1 MHWLAAFPKLLLY
14 WVKRAFRA
22 TSALRQWITSA
33 GSNCW
38 NFTFL
43 YASTWRFFRVNFHF
57 LCWNTVSNWAHTHI
71 EPCTNVN
78 ILCCVTY
85 KSVRIHRSHRHY
97 LPTFYSGNCSGLKHS
112 TKDFSLA
119 LRWNEYRAIFH
130 IFIQY
135 PNQDCLKW
143 NDLGQFIRLCAAPS
157 GATNSFR
164 HLFPLYVVTLPDK
177 TWCVEPAGFI
187 SPLKKRVQG

>member
-22 TSALRQWITSA
+22 TSALRHWITSA
-33 GSNCW
+33 GSKCW

-57 LCWNTVSNWAHTHI
+57 LCWNTLKLSSYTYRTLYKRQYIMLCNIQV
-71 EPCTNVN
+71 CTYPSFASTLTTN
-78 ILCCVTY
+78 ILFWQLFRTQTQYQRLLSCL
-85 KSVRIHRSHRHY
+85 KMKWISSH
-97 LPTFYSGNCSGLKHS
+97 
-112 TKDFSLA
+112 
-119 LRWNEYRAIFH
+119 FH

-143 NDLGQFIRLCAAPS
+143 NDPGQFIRLCAAPS